1 MRRRLPRKI
10 TSLAGCIAA
19 LFLVMT
25 SLCAEEE
32 SAPGGK
38 ALTLLDCYNLSLLR
52 METIAIDAQRI
63 KEAEAHFLQAM
74 AILMPYVSFVSNDG
88 YIDTHRATNI
98 DDVAQSHAYERKFTF
113 QQAIFSGF
121 KDFAAMNASRYEKK
135 QRQKEKERA
144 EQLLFGDVSDSFY
157 LFLQQQEDLVALQSV
172 EKDLTDRIGE
182 LDKRID
188 LGRSRKSEVAM
199 VRVQVYSVEAE
210 LESIKSQRDLARQL
224 LEFYTGVPIQSI
236 EEPQDILNS
245 VKPINYYS
253 ALARKRA
260 DIIAAENATAAARA
274 NIQVAQSGYLPTVD
288 LLGDAFAGRNTVPK
302 KASWDA
308 LISVN
313 VPLFQGTQVLGNV
326 KQARAL
332 EEASRLQWE
341 LTDRQSQTEVQ
352 EAYTALRYA
361 LSRRGFLNKALDAA
375 GENYNLQRRD
385 YDHNLVSNL
394 DVLAAIQSLADAWRS
409 LIQATSIAKRAYWQL
424 WVASGQTIKDQP
436 R

>member
-1 MRRRLPRKI
+1 MMVMR
-10 TSLAGCIAA
+10 
-19 LFLVMT
+19 
-25 SLCAEEE
+25 
-32 SAPGGK
+32 K
-38 ALTLLDCYNLSLLR
+38 AD
-52 METIAIDAQRI
+52 M
-63 KEAEAHFLQAM
+63 
-74 AILMPYVSFVSNDG
+74 
-88 YIDTHRATNI
+88 
-98 DDVAQSHAYERKFTF
+98 
-113 QQAIFSGF
+113 
-121 KDFAAMNASRYEKK
+121 
-135 QRQKEKERA
+135 
-144 EQLLFGDVSDSFY
+144 DSFY

-224 LEFYTGVPIQSI
+224 LEFYTGVPIQSV
-236 EEPQDILNS
+236 EEPQNILDT

-260 DIIAAENATAAARA
+260 DIIAAENATAAAHSL
-274 NIQVAQSGYLPTVD
+274 IQVAQSGYLPTVD

-375 GENYNLQRRD
+375 GENYNLQRMD